1 MKKERR
7 EKGTLKRVL
16 TYVKKYPLALIGTI
30 LFAALSVACTLYV
43 PVLVGDGIDC
53 IVGQGNV
60 RFDELKTIFL
70 KIGLSVA
77 AAALAQWL
85 TSIFNNRI
93 AFHVVEDVRA
103 GAFEKL
109 MKLPLR
115 YVDTHPHGDT
125 VSRIVSDAEQFA
137 DGLLMGFTQFFTGA
151 LTIAGTIGF
160 MFAMSWKIALVVVL
174 VTPVSLFVARYI
186 AKHTHDYFTRQAE
199 LRARETAFTEEMI
212 SNIKTVQAYS
222 REGANEVTF
231 DEMDDELKKAALD
244 ATFYSSLVNPSTR
257 FVNNLVYALVA
268 LIGALNILGG
278 GFTVGGLTK
287 FLSYA
292 NQYTKPFNEISGV
305 VTELQNALVCAS
317 RIFALLDEEE
327 EVPDEGNDVLENAEG
342 KVALRGVE
350 FSYTPSKKLI
360 EGLTLTAERGQK
372 VAIVG
377 PTGAGKTTL
386 INLLMR
392 FYDVNGGEIS
402 VDGEDIRKVTRASLR
417 KQFGMVLQDTW
428 LTSDTVRENIRMG
441 RKSATDEEVVA
452 AAKAAHAHGFIKR
465 LEKGYDTVLREDGG
479 LSQGQ
484 RQLLCIAR
492 IMLCLPPMLIL
503 DEATSSIDTR
513 TEQKIGE
520 AFDALMRG
528 RTTFIVAHRLST
540 VRSADLILVMNEGKI
555 VEQGKHEELLQK
567 KGFYYG
573 LYNSQFA

>member
-1 MKKERR
+1 MKQERR

-43 PVLVGDGIDC
+43 PILVGDGIDC

-60 RFDELKTIFL
+60 RFEELYEIFW
-70 KIGLSVA
+70 KIGASVA
-77 AAALAQWL
+77 IVAIAQWL
-85 TSIFNNRI
+85 TSVLNNRI
-93 AFHVVEDVRA
+93 AFRVVEDLRSD
-103 GAFEKL
+103 AFEKL

-137 DGLLMGFTQFFTGA
+137 DGLLMGFTQFFTGV

-174 VTPVSLFVARYI
+174 VTPASLFAARYI

-199 LRARETAFTEEMI
+199 LRAKETAFTEEMI
-212 SNIKTVQAYS
+212 SNVKTVQAYS
-222 REGANEVTF
+222 REKANEEKF
-231 DEMDDELKKAALD
+231 DKMDDELKKAALD

-268 LIGALNILGG
+268 LIGALNIVGG

-327 EVPDEGNDVLENAEG
+327 ETPDAEEVLGDVEGM
-342 KVALRGVE
+342 VAFDEAE
-350 FSYTPSKKLI
+350 FSYTPEKKLI
-360 EGLTLTAERGQK
+360 EGLTLTAKKGQK

-392 FYDVNGGEIS
+392 FYDVNGGSIS
-402 VDGEDIRKVTRASLR
+402 VDGKDIRSVTRASLR
-417 KQFGMVLQDTW
+417 KRFGMVLQDTW
-428 LTSDTVRENIRMG
+428 LKCDTVRENIRMG
-441 RKSATDEEVVA
+441 RETATDEEVIA
-452 AAKAAHAHGFIKR
+452 AAKAARAHGFIKR
-465 LEKGYDTVLREDGG
+465 LEKGYDTVLKEDGG

-520 AFDALMRG
+520 AFDELMRG

-540 VRSADLILVMNEGKI
+540 IRSADLILVMNDGKI
-555 VEQGKHEELLQK
+555 VEQGKHEELLQR